1 MWLVKNF
8 SSSIGKKGLMAAS
21 GLFLSLFLLAHMFG
35 NFTSFFGRDAFN
47 TYASRLHALGLL
59 IALFE
64 VLLLVVLLVHVVTAV
79 VLYLQNLA
87 SRPTRYAVG
96 MKRGRSLAAR
106 LMPYTGLLTL
116 VFLVIHL
123 ANFHFA
129 RTAQPEAEVVRRV
142 LRQPGFALFYM
153 LSVAGVA
160 LHVSHGLWSMFQSLG
175 CNHPKYNPLLEK
187 GAVALSL
194 LIGAVFFLIPLLTLT
209 FEGFL
214 R

>member
-1 MWLVKNF
+1 MWLAKNL

-21 GLFLSLFLLAHMFG
+21 GLLLSLFLLAHMLG
-35 NFTSFFGRDAFN
+35 NFTSFLGRDAFN
-47 TYASRLHALGLL
+47 AYAARLHSYGLL

-64 VLLLVVLLVHVVTAV
+64 MLLLAVLLVHVAAAI

-87 SRPTRYAVG
+87 SRPTRYAVN

-123 ANFHFA
+123 VNFHFA
-129 RTAQPEAEVVRRV
+129 RGAQPEAEMVRRV

-175 CNHPKYNPLLEK
+175 CNHPKYNALLEK
-187 GAVALSL
+187 GAIVLSL
-194 LIGAVFFLIPLLTLT
+194 VIGAVFFLIPLLILT
-209 FEGFL
+209 VEGFL
-214 R
+214 Q